1 MAYSLLSRADV
12 MGLAKR
18 SELNNNLYLNANDY
32 YLVDEMSLTYGR
44 VLRHWSIWVLVSLLV
59 HGLWLLGSRES
70 GLSALPAPAPT
81 VLSLGLAQQPR
92 PAPEPEARLE
102 PAPVEPARVATP
114 PHPPK
119 PAPRPPDPVA
129 TPPVARAESAAPPQ
143 ESSAAVASAPTPS
156 EPVPAAP
163 NPAARVE
170 PALSEPVITQSPRYA
185 EPPARPAYPALARRR
200 GWQGEVWLEIE
211 VGPEG
216 RSAEPVLLRSSG
228 FELLDKAALEVA
240 RQWRFVPEQR
250 NGRPV
255 ATRVRVPVQF
265 ALR

>member
-1 MAYSLLSRADV
+1 
-12 MGLAKR
+12 
-18 SELNNNLYLNANDY
+18 
-32 YLVDEMSLTYGR
+32 MSLTYGR
-44 VLRHWSIWVLVSLLV
+44 VLRHWSVWVLVSLLV

-92 PAPEPEARLE
+92 PAPESEARLE

-114 PHPPK
+114 PSPPK
-119 PAPRPPDPVA
+119 PATRPPDPVA
-129 TPPVARAESAAPPQ
+129 TSPVARAEPAAPPQ
-143 ESSAAVASAPTPS
+143 ASPVASAPSAPA
-156 EPVPAAP
+156 PAAA
-163 NPAARVE
+163 NPPARVE

-255 ATRVRVPVQF
+255 ATRVRIPVQF

>member
-1 MAYSLLSRADV
+1 
-12 MGLAKR
+12 
-18 SELNNNLYLNANDY
+18 
-32 YLVDEMSLTYGR
+32 MSLTYGR
-44 VLRHWSIWVLVSLLV
+44 VLRHWGVWVLVSLLV

-114 PHPPK
+114 PSPPK
-119 PAPRPPDPVA
+119 PATRPPDPVA
-129 TPPVARAESAAPPQ
+129 TSPMARAEPAAPPQ
-143 ESSAAVASAPTPS
+143 ASPAASAPTSVAPA
-156 EPVPAAP
+156 PAAT
-163 NPAARVE
+163 NPPAQVE

-255 ATRVRVPVQF
+255 ATRVRIPVQF

>member
-1 MAYSLLSRADV
+1 
-12 MGLAKR
+12 
-18 SELNNNLYLNANDY
+18 
-32 YLVDEMSLTYGR
+32 MSLTYGR
-44 VLRHWSIWVLVSLLV
+44 VLRHWGVWVLVSLLV

-92 PAPEPEARLE
+92 PAPEPETRLE

-114 PHPPK
+114 PSPPK
-119 PAPRPPDPVA
+119 PATKPPDPVA
-129 TPPVARAESAAPPQ
+129 TSPVARAEPAAPPQ
-143 ESSAAVASAPTPS
+143 ASAVASAPSAPA
-156 EPVPAAP
+156 PAAA
-163 NPAARVE
+163 NPPARVE
-170 PALSEPVITQSPRYA
+170 PAQSEPVITQSPRYA

-255 ATRVRVPVQF
+255 ATRVRIPVQF